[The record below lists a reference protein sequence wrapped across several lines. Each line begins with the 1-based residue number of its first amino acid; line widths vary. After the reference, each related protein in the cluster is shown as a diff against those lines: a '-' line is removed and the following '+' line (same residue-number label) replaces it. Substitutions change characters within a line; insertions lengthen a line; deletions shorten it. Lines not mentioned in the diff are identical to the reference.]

1 MLLNCKKNF
10 QEKLTIELSQKAYK
24 QSEISLIELLLNK
37 KMKSPTEEE
46 FEESIKELSEY
57 KNRLEKEVV
66 TISQKLKMPQRK
78 IESIIN
84 SHQEL
89 NKIKIIL
96 SKLYKQKE
104 NATSNLF
111 LWFYFCCLNNIEM
124 YPMNVAKLNSIKC
137 I

>member
-1 MLLNCKKNF
+1 
-10 QEKLTIELSQKAYK
+10 
-24 QSEISLIELLLNK
+24 
-37 KMKSPTEEE
+37 MKSPTEEE

-104 NATSNLF
+104 NATSNL
-111 LWFYFCCLNNIEM
+111 LLLFYFCCLNNIKM

>member
-1 MLLNCKKNF
+1 
-10 QEKLTIELSQKAYK
+10 
-24 QSEISLIELLLNK
+24 
-37 KMKSPTEEE
+37 MKSPTEEE

-89 NKIKIIL
+89 SLIHI
-96 SKLYKQKE
+96 
-104 NATSNLF
+104 
-111 LWFYFCCLNNIEM
+111 
-124 YPMNVAKLNSIKC
+124 
-137 I
+137 

>member
-1 MLLNCKKNF
+1 
-10 QEKLTIELSQKAYK
+10 
-24 QSEISLIELLLNK
+24 
-37 KMKSPTEEE
+37 MKSPTEEE

-78 IESIIN
+78 IKSIIN

-96 SKLYKQKE
+96 SKLHKQKK
-104 NATSNLF
+104 NATSNL
-111 LWFYFCCLNNIEM
+111 LL
-124 YPMNVAKLNSIKC
+124 
-137 I
+137 